1 MNFRRF
7 INWLR
12 EIFLW
17 AYEARLAF
25 RCLIVLLMAFFIGFY
40 MWPTEQS
47 IRTSGFG
54 LQIIGMWF
62 AIRGLLKIRAHF
74 GQPTLTKLSIAW
86 LYRFPKWEKKAIKI
100 RVGGGS
106 ISIKGGVKAFLESW
120 TPDNPEYSLE
130 KRIDGIVKNLER
142 LKEEKKNISKQI
154 DELQGNQEKN
164 QKEQK
169 VASAN
174 MENQIR
180 SDSESLHTDDILLS
194 FIGLVWLTVGISMST
209 MSQELS
215 KIFQ

>member
-47 IRTSGFG
+47 IRTYGFG

-62 AIRGLLKIRAHF
+62 AIRGLLKIRTHF
-74 GQPTLTKLSIAW
+74 DQPKLRKLSIAW
-86 LYRFPKWEKKAIKI
+86 LCRFPRWINKTFKI
-100 RVGGGS
+100 GVGGGS
-106 ISIKGGVKAFLESW
+106 ISIKGGVKAILKPCI
-120 TPDNPEYSLE
+120 PDNPEDSLK
-130 KRIDGIVKNLER
+130 KRIDGIVKNQGR
-142 LKEEKKNISKQI
+142 LKEEQKNISEQI
-154 DELQGNQEKN
+154 DKIKGNQEKN

-169 VASAN
+169 LAIVN

-194 FIGLVWLTVGISMST
+194 FIGLVWLTFGISMST